1 MLPRQR
7 YGFPSLKTTVK
18 RHRSGENHLSDSE
31 GYGGEAQHVQQE
43 LQHVKRFKIRLFDKI
58 AVRPT
63 CLCPR
68 GTALPAPPP
77 RHGLGVKSPT
87 NTNSTKRLNRSYHEL
102 ADKPASSH
110 AKLVIRYEQAAT
122 SQARE
127 GISMSGRITY
137 RDTKPFCV
145 PASLDELAGPS
156 TGIVHLPVRLSWAPG
171 DGSFSLDDD
180 GERTTVYQC
189 VIGEGSVED
198 QRRYLN
204 CDILSNM
211 WPTLR
216 LDLAITAA
224 WENRFKA
231 LCGRNRWLTLYKR
244 HSAS

>member
-1 MLPRQR
+1 M
-7 YGFPSLKTTVK
+7 
-18 RHRSGENHLSDSE
+18 
-31 GYGGEAQHVQQE
+31 
-43 LQHVKRFKIRLFDKI
+43 KRFKIRLFDKI

-204 CDILSNM
+204 CDILSDM

-244 HSAS
+244 RSAS

>member
-1 MLPRQR
+1 
-7 YGFPSLKTTVK
+7 
-18 RHRSGENHLSDSE
+18 
-31 GYGGEAQHVQQE
+31 
-43 LQHVKRFKIRLFDKI
+43 
-58 AVRPT
+58 
-63 CLCPR
+63 
-68 GTALPAPPP
+68 
-77 RHGLGVKSPT
+77 
-87 NTNSTKRLNRSYHEL
+87 
-102 ADKPASSH
+102 
-110 AKLVIRYEQAAT
+110 
-122 SQARE
+122 
-127 GISMSGRITY
+127 MSGRITY

-204 CDILSNM
+204 CDIL
-211 WPTLR
+211 
-216 LDLAITAA
+216 AITAA

-244 HSAS
+244 RSAS